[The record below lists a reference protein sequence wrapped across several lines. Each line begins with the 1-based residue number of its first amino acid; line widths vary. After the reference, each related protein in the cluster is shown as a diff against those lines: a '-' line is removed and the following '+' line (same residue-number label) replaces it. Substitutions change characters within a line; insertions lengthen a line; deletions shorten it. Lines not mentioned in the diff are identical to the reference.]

1 MDYPDRTP
9 STSEQILAA
18 LRSYEGSSSL
28 LLDLQERI
36 TKCEYHT
43 QHAENQRLEII
54 NSLAEMRTEIRSVN
68 LDMLARDVKELRER
82 VSSNSKTIDEAQGG
96 FNVGI
101 GMVRAV
107 WAFVGM
113 IGGAILMWLTKKFGN

>member
-1 MDYPDRTP
+1 MDPNRIP
-9 STSEQILAA
+9 STSEQIIAA
-18 LRSYEGSSSL
+18 LRAYEGSSSL

-36 TKCEYHT
+36 TKCEYTT

-54 NSLAEMRTEIRSVN
+54 NSLAEMRSEIRSVN

-82 VSSNSKTIDEAQGG
+82 VNSNSRTLDEAQGG

-107 WAFVGM
+107 WAFVGV
-113 IGGAILMWLTKKFGN
+113 IGGAVLMWLTKKFGS